1 MLHIVFPRILS
12 PKMHEKNIAPVI
24 VCIPFHLTD
33 CLLESEIRVQF
44 FRLRSNKIHR
54 GKTREFVEVK

>member
-33 CLLESEIRVQF
+33 CLQRYACSFSDCVATKYI
-44 FRLRSNKIHR
+44 
-54 GKTREFVEVK
+54 EVKHESS